1 MKGILL
7 AGGAGNR
14 LYPTSQIYSKQL
26 IQIYDK
32 PMIFYPLSVL
42 MLAGIK
48 EILIISDFETNI
60 LYKRLFKDGSHLGLK
75 IVYARQ
81 NKPNGIAEAFLIAE
95 DFIKDDSVTLILGDN
110 VFYGNLGF
118 LRKAIVNNKGA
129 TIFGYHVK
137 DPERY
142 GVVEFN
148 HRGEVL
154 SIEEKPKNPKS
165 NFAVVGLYVY
175 DNDVIKIAKNLK
187 PSARGEL
194 EITDVNTSYL
204 KKSKLNVEI
213 FGRGIA
219 WLDTGTPQALLEVS
233 TFVGAIE
240 HRQGLKIAC
249 LEEIAYLKNFI
260 SKIEFQELINNIPHS
275 NYRTYLQSILNNEQ
289 LYNNYQEYKI

>member
-118 LRKAIVNNKGA
+118 LRKAIVNIKGA

>member
-48 EILIISDFETNI
+48 EILIISDFETNK

-75 IVYARQ
+75 ISYAEQ
-81 NKPNGIAEAFLIAE
+81 YKPNGIAEAFLIAE
-95 DFIKDDSVTLILGDN
+95 DFIQDDSVTLILGDN

-118 LRKAIVNNKGA
+118 LRNAIKSNKGA

-148 HRGEVL
+148 SSGKVI
-154 SIEEKPKNPKS
+154 SIEEKPKSPKS

-175 DNDVIKIAKNLK
+175 DNEVIKIAKTLES
-187 PSARGEL
+187 SARGEL
-194 EITDVNTSYL
+194 EITDINTAYL
-204 KKSKLNVEI
+204 KNGKLKVEL

-219 WLDTGTPQALLEVS
+219 WLDTGTPQALLEAS

-249 LEEIAYLKNFI
+249 LEEIAYMKNFI
-260 SKIEFQELINNIPHS
+260 SKIEFQKLINMIPHS
-275 NYRTYLQSILNNEQ
+275 DYRTYLQSIINNEQ
-289 LYNNYQEYKI
+289 LYNNYQD